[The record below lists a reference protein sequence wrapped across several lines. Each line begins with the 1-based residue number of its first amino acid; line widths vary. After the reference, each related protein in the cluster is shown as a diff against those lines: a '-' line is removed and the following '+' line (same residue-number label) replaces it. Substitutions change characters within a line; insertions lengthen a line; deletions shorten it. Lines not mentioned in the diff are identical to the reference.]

1 MLNDMI
7 FIQRK
12 EINLLT
18 ELLAPAKDKNTAIEA
33 INCGADAVYMGA
45 ANFGARKNAPNSIED
60 IKEVIN
66 YAHKYRVKVFITVN
80 TILDNNE
87 LEQAVKLVKELDS
100 IGVDAIIIQDLGL
113 LKRIM
118 EENIGI
124 PIDGP
129 TPNGSGRDSVVY
141 VGSKAHNRYDNV
153 FYESMVDSVETNK
166 RQLAVVTKV
175 IDMYETDNPK
185 T

>member
-1 MLNDMI
+1 M
-7 FIQRK
+7 
-12 EINLLT
+12 LT

-87 LEQAVKLVKELDS
+87 LEQAVKLVKELDC
-100 IGVDAIIIQDLGL
+100 IGVDA
-113 LKRIM
+113 
-118 EENIGI
+118 GI
-124 PIDGP
+124 A
-129 TPNGSGRDSVVY
+129 
-141 VGSKAHNRYDNV
+141 K
-153 FYESMVDSVETNK
+153 K
-166 RQLAVVTKV
+166 
-175 IDMYETDNPK
+175 
-185 T
+185 